1 MQYLYVSIQLWK
13 CDFYNF
19 GQNNGRY
26 YKTYYTHYFSNMSA
40 LSKCDSTSH
49 GLINYIDTKSNCH
62 KMSLKIDWKGTLRK
76 LFIRVLSDSTLP
88 PPFPVSKYRIYS
100 VWRGG
105 GGGCWVL
112 LETLFCRSLTLCIW
126 PDSEPTKLLDHPKTC
141 RNVSL
146 QVNFF
151 YTDDILLWCLYS

>member
-1 MQYLYVSIQLWK
+1 MQYLYVSILVVKVW
-13 CDFYNF
+13 FL
-19 GQNNGRY
+19 QNNGRY
-26 YKTYYTHYFSNMSA
+26 NKTYYTHYFSTRSA
-40 LSKCDSTSH
+40 LSKCNSTSH
-49 GLINYIDTKSNCH
+49 ELINYIDTKSKFH
-62 KMSLKIDWKGTLRK
+62 KKIDCKRTMRK